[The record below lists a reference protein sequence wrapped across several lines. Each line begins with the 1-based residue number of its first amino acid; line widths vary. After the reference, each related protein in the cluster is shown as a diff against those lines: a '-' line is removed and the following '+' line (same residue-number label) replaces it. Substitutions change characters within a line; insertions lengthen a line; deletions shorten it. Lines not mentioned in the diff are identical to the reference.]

1 MSTKALPLI
10 NINNIPAKATVKNIV
25 PILHT
30 MDVYDRKADKA
41 HTRGDFSKATE
52 FSNFVA
58 ELDALVACYNGKFPE
73 SF

>member
-10 NINNIPAKATVKNIV
+10 NINNVPAKANSRNIGA
-25 PILHT
+25 ILHT
-30 MDVYDRKADKA
+30 MDVYDRRADKA
-41 HTRGDFSKATE
+41 HSRGDFSRATQ

-58 ELDALVACYNGKFPE
+58 ELDALVACYNGTLPE